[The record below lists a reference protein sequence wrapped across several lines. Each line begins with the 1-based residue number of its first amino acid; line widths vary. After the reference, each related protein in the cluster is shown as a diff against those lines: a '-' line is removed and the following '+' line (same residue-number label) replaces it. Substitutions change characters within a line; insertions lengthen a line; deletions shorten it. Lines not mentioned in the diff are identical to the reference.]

1 MSFPQILYIWLA
13 VLFAAYIS
21 GWVAH
26 IMGRGARHLSG
37 VSYLALIRRAG
48 NGRGLDHA
56 AVLGSP
62 YDGRLRT

>member
-13 VLFAAYIS
+13 VLFIAYAS

-37 VSYLALIRRAG
+37 VSY
-48 NGRGLDHA
+48 HA
-56 AVLGSP
+56 HGSP
-62 YDGRLRT
+62 HRANPPGMSRGPVPPQ